1 MITMY
6 GGRKDRIYKHNYPM
20 TDHQTVITLYNY
32 DSSLITSTDPMIR
45 YSISFPKATNN
56 NVIYN
61 IFSPH
66 SVDYLLGSSQCC
78 QEYSI

>member
-1 MITMY
+1 MY
-6 GGRKDRIYKHNYPM
+6 GGRKDRIYKHNYPI
-20 TDHQTVITLYNY
+20 TDNQLYNFDY
-32 DSSLITSTDPMIR
+32 SLSLITSTDQMIR

-56 NVIYN
+56 KGIYN